1 MSYRRQTFI
10 KKFSLFL
17 NLEET
22 DPIVLN
28 AEKGIFN
35 HVIKLC
41 KENDQELKWS
51 NKYFIENYAKNARK
65 ILANVSY
72 TTNSKD
78 LINKILTGE
87 IESYVLVKL
96 SHYEMYPDMWNK
108 FYEINMDKATIK
120 QEEISD
126 GMFRCNKC
134 KSMKTT
140 YYQMQTRSA
149 DEPMTTF
156 VTCMNCN
163 TKWKC

>member
-22 DPIVLN
+22 NPIVLN

-72 TTNSKD
+72 TPNSKD

>member
-72 TTNSKD
+72 TPNSKD

>member
-22 DPIVLN
+22 NPIVLN

-72 TTNSKD
+72 TPNSKD

-134 KSMKTT
+134 STP
-140 YYQMQTRSA
+140 SWW
-149 DEPMTTF
+149 F
-156 VTCMNCN
+156 
-163 TKWKC
+163 

>member
-10 KKFSLFL
+10 KRFSEYLK
-17 NLEET
+17 LEET

-35 HVIKLC
+35 HVIKIS
-41 KENDQELKWS
+41 KENDEELKWS
-51 NKYFIENYAKNARK
+51 NKFFTENYSKNARK

-72 TTNSKD
+72 TPNSKE
-78 LINKILTGE
+78 LIKKILNNQL
-87 IESYVLVKL
+87 ESYILVKL
-96 SHYEMYPDMWNK
+96 SHYEMYPEMWNK
-108 FYEINMDKATIK
+108 YHIRSMEKATIK
-120 QEEISD
+120 QEEVSD